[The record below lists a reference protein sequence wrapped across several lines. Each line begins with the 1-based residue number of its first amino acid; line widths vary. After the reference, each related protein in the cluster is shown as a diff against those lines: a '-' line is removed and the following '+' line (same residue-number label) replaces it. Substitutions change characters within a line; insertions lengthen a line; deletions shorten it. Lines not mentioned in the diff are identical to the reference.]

1 MTNLILFY
9 CCCKNQLLL
18 MPLGTL
24 GSMGTHVGAVMR
36 SPPIVQHHPSLVMGI
51 LTSFQDVFQAN
62 LTWVFFENLQ
72 LVL

>member
-18 MPLGTL
+18 IGTL

-36 SPPIVQHHPSLVMGI
+36 SAPIAQHHPSLVMGI
-51 LTSFQDVFQAN
+51 LTSFLDVFQAN
-62 LTWVFFENLQ
+62 LTWIFFVNLQ